1 MMNRRIITSS
11 RLHLTLIDL
20 NGKRGRL
27 DGGVGITL
35 KKPNL
40 IIKARPNGEFRTI
53 FTEENIEEKLIR
65 EYTAKIEKAT
75 KNMLTH
81 LKNIEKFDLIIEKT
95 FPAHSG
101 LGSGTQVSLATA
113 KLITGLSGVE
123 MDSWELAKIV
133 GRGGTSGIGV
143 ASFEYG
149 GFIVDGGHSKREKT
163 DFLPSSASQA
173 SPPPVIA
180 RYDFPE
186 DWNIIVAV
194 PRIDKIVSGKK
205 EVNIFQEYCP
215 IPLGEVERLSHIIL
229 MKMMPSVLE
238 EDIDTFGE
246 AINEIQRIG
255 FKKVERKLQHPII
268 DKTIENMLSSGAVG
282 AGMSSF
288 GPAVYAI
295 TDTNP
300 KDVLKAAEETIKD
313 IGGMA
318 LITNA
323 QNSGAKY
330 E

>member
-1 MMNRRIITSS
+1 MNGRIITSS

-20 NGKRGRL
+20 NGERGRL
-27 DGGVGITL
+27 DGGVGLTL
-35 KKPNL
+35 KDPKL
-40 IIKARPNGEFRTI
+40 IIKAKPNGELK
-53 FTEENIEEKLIR
+53 TEFAEKNLQWDLIK
-65 EYTAKIEKAT
+65 EYSAKIEEAAKRT
-75 KNMLTH
+75 LNY
-81 LKNIEKFDLIIEKT
+81 LKSNQRLDFIIEKA

-101 LGSGTQVSLATA
+101 LGSGTQVSLAIA
-113 KLITGLSGVE
+113 KLITSFHEVE
-123 MDSWELAKIV
+123 MDSWELARIV

-149 GFIVDGGHSKREKT
+149 GFIVDGGHSKKEKT
-163 DFLPSSASQA
+163 DFLPSSASRA

-186 DWNIIVAV
+186 DWNIIVAI
-194 PRIDKIVSGKK
+194 PKINRQVSGRK

-229 MKMMPSVLE
+229 MKMMPSVIE
-238 EDIDTFGE
+238 EDIDSFGE

-268 DKTIENMLSSGAVG
+268 DNIIENMLSTGAAG

-288 GPAVYAI
+288 GPAVYAV

-300 KDVLKAAEETIKD
+300 KDILRAAKETMDD
-313 IGGMA
+313 IGGLA

-323 QNSGAKY
+323 RNSGAEY

>member
-1 MMNRRIITSS
+1 MNGRIITSS

-20 NGKRGRL
+20 NGERGRL

-35 KKPNL
+35 KNPNL
-40 IIKARPNGEFRTI
+40 IIKAKPNGEFKTE
-53 FTEENIEEKLIR
+53 FEEKNLEENLIR
-65 EYTAKIEKAT
+65 EYSAKIEEAAKRT
-75 KNMLTH
+75 LSY
-81 LKNIEKFDLIIEKT
+81 LKSIERFDFIIEKT

-101 LGSGTQVSLATA
+101 LGSGTQVSLAIA
-113 KLITGLSGVE
+113 KLITGFHGTE
-123 MDSWELAKIV
+123 MDSWELARIV

-149 GFIVDGGHSKREKT
+149 GFIVDGGHSKKEKT
-163 DFLPSSASQA
+163 DFLPSSASRA

-194 PRIDKIVSGKK
+194 PRIDRQVSGRK

-215 IPLGEVERLSHIIL
+215 IPLEEVERLSHIIL

-238 EDIDTFGE
+238 EDIESFGE

-255 FKKVERKLQHPII
+255 FKRVERKLQHPII
-268 DKTIENMLSSGAVG
+268 DKIIDNMLSTGAVG

-288 GPAVYAI
+288 GPAVYGI

-300 KDVLKAAEETIKD
+300 KDVLKAAKEAMGD
-313 IGGMA
+313 VGGLA

-323 QNSGAKY
+323 RNSGAKY

>member
-1 MMNRRIITSS
+1 MMNGRIITSS

-20 NGKRGRL
+20 NGERGRL

-40 IIKARPNGEFRTI
+40 IIRARPNGEFKTI
-53 FTEENIEEKLIR
+53 FTEENLEEDLIK
-65 EYTAKIEKAT
+65 EYTAKIEKAAEKT
-75 KNMLTH
+75 LSH
-81 LKNIEKFDLIIEKT
+81 IENIKKFDFIIERT

-101 LGSGTQVSLATA
+101 LGSGTQVSLAIA
-113 KLITGLSGVE
+113 KLITGFYGME

-143 ASFEYG
+143 ASFEHG
-149 GFIVDGGHSKREKT
+149 GFIVDGGHSKMEKT

-194 PRIDKIVSGKK
+194 PRIDRLVSGKR

-246 AINEIQRIG
+246 AINEVQGIG

-300 KDVLKAAEETIKD
+300 KDVLKAAEETIRD
-313 IGGMA
+313 VGGMA

-323 QNSGAKY
+323 QNSGAEY